1 MQIEIGNWNNEIT
14 KLILKKEL
22 APNKMSS
29 YKESNPISPVSI
41 YKEMFKSRYQ
51 YEVLLKL
58 FKFSVLITP
67 STASVEHGFS
77 VRTLLSTKL
86 QNSLAPKTLN
96 KLMRLILTGPNAEE
110 LD

>member
-22 APNKMSS
+22 APNKVSS

-67 STASVEHGFS
+67 STASVDHGFS
-77 VRTLLSTKL
+77 IQTLLSTKL
-86 QNSLAPKTLN
+86 QNSLDPKTLN